1 MPSATPPGI
10 SIEERVRRAQIDA
23 LFGTNRRAR
32 HAEILLAVGVTVFF
46 YWRTGS
52 PWAWLWLALR
62 VIQFLRIRTTRDYL
76 NDPDRH
82 ARSAIWSRGYVRAVA
97 INSAIWGLT
106 PWMVM
111 PTDDLSLQLLMMLV
125 ILGMAAAG
133 VASVAPHWPV
143 VPALVLPMGL
153 GLASALAWHTEATS
167 GFMAACC
174 LLYLFALLGFARQQH
189 QSLAESF
196 RARFEKE
203 DMAAALARQA
213 AVAERASAEK
223 TRFFAA
229 ASHDLRQPLHA
240 VGLFGAV
247 LEREL
252 RAHPQHETATRLLQA
267 VQALDN
273 SLDTMLDVSRL
284 DAGVVERT
292 MAMLPLNPLL
302 QHLGQMFMGKA
313 DERGLQLRVRATP
326 LWVHSDRALLQRLLS
341 NLIDNAIKHTERG
354 GVLVIAR
361 PRGAHVWIDVVDTG
375 CGIAPEHQEQVFA
388 EFYQVGNPGRDRAR
402 GLGMGLSIVR
412 RLSQL
417 LGHKVLL
424 RSWPGRGTRLRVVVP
439 SAEAPVR
446 ASAPCTRAPAAPC
459 APQASRSARLLLV
472 EDETA
477 IAQGMQ
483 ALLALQGWRLEHAAT
498 PEEAHACLHR
508 AVAQGRPFDGLICD
522 LRLAGGADGL
532 ALALALRAASPQGL
546 PTLLV
551 TGETAPGPLQ
561 RVREAGL
568 PVLFKPV
575 VAPALIDSIGM
586 LLQGS
591 R

>member
-1 MPSATPPGI
+1 MGPTAPTI
-10 SIEERVRRAQIDA
+10 SIDERVRRAQIDA

-32 HAEILLAVGVTVFF
+32 YAEILLAVGVTVFF
-46 YWRTGS
+46 SWHTGS

-76 NDPDRH
+76 KDPDRH

-97 INSAIWGLT
+97 INSAIWGLA

-111 PTDDLSLQLLMMLV
+111 PTDDMSLQVLMMLV

-189 QSLAESF
+189 RSLAESF
-196 RARFEKE
+196 KVRFEKE
-203 DMAAALARQA
+203 DLAAALAQQA
-213 AVAERASAEK
+213 AIAERASAEK

-240 VGLFGAV
+240 IGLFGAV

-252 RAHPQHETATRLLQA
+252 RAHPQHETATRLLQS

-273 SLDTMLDVSRL
+273 SLDAMLDVSRL
-284 DAGVVERT
+284 DAGVVEPT
-292 MAMLPLNPLL
+292 IVPLSLNPLV
-302 QHLGQMFMGKA
+302 QRLGQMFMGRA
-313 DERGLQLRVRATP
+313 DERGLQLRVRATQ
-326 LWVHSDRALLQRLLS
+326 LWVQSDGALLQRLLS
-341 NLIDNAIKHTERG
+341 NLIDNALKYTERG

-361 PRGAHVWIDVVDTG
+361 ARGNEVWIDVVDTG
-375 CGIAPEHQEQVFA
+375 TGIAREHQDQVFA

-417 LGHKVLL
+417 LGHTVQL
-424 RSWPGRGTRLRVVVP
+424 RSWPGRGTR
-439 SAEAPVR
+439 VR
-446 ASAPCTRAPAAPC
+446 IVIPCAQPAAH
-459 APQASRSARLLLV
+459 AGPQSNPTPRISPSPHPTSTARLLLV

-483 ALLALQGWRLEHAAT
+483 ALLGTQGWQLEHAAT
-498 PEEAHACLHR
+498 PEQAHECFQR
-508 AVAQGRPFDGLICD
+508 AMAQGRPFDALICD
-522 LRLAGGADGL
+522 LRLADGADGL
-532 ALALALRAASPQGL
+532 ALALALRAASAREL

-575 VAPALIDSIGM
+575 VAPALIDAISR
-586 LLQGS
+586 LLQS
-591 R
+591 PH